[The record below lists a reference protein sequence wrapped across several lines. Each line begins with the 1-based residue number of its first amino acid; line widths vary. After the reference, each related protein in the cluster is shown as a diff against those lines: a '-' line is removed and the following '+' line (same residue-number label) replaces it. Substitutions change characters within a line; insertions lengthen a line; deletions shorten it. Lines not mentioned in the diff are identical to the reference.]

1 MPTHLGRCHC
11 GAVRFEIDARVERVT
26 FCNCSLCARTG
37 YLHIYVA
44 PEQFR
49 LLTGDEALATYSWGT
64 GTASHMFCKH
74 CGISAFR
81 RPRSD
86 PHLFDVNVRCLEDVD
101 VDTLPIDRFDGQN
114 WEKAAAARQLERLR
128 QMARSE

>member
-1 MPTHLGRCHC
+1 
-11 GAVRFEIDARVERVT
+11 
-26 FCNCSLCARTG
+26 
-37 YLHIYVA
+37 
-44 PEQFR
+44 
-49 LLTGDEALATYSWGT
+49 
-64 GTASHMFCKH
+64 MFCRH

-101 VDTLPIDRFDGQN
+101 VDSLPVDRFDGQN